1 MTTAEERIS
10 QLEKKLTKEMSAQ
23 ISNRN
28 CYKIAY
34 TQFRLSQLYKLAG
47 IPGKSEEMISE
58 AYSTLQRS
66 ECSKSRKAQ
75 RLLNVI
81 SLYRNNPLS
90 PPLIELPPHLKFI
103 GPIILLAGYL
113 AAYILYFRSIISYTF
128 FFVLIFVMFAF
139 SMAIPVILSSSYVKS
154 MKMEYQSHRP
164 SQFMNVENSSSPEAK
179 TPDDLIDDARAE
191 ISLANYYYSLK
202 DAKEAETHLEKAKRY
217 LSDPLANQSKKREEA
232 IGSLSKLENALR
244 ERKLAQG

>member
-1 MTTAEERIS
+1 MTMAEERIS
-10 QLEKKLTKEMSAQ
+10 QLEKKLIREMAAQ
-23 ISNRN
+23 TANRN

-47 IPGKSEEMISE
+47 ISGKSDEMINA
-58 AYSTLQRS
+58 AYSTLQKP
-66 ECSKSRKAQ
+66 ECSKSRKAE
-75 RLLNVI
+75 RLLNLI

-90 PPLIELPPHLKFI
+90 PPLIELPSHLKFT
-103 GPIILLAGYL
+103 GPIILLAGYI
-113 AAYILYFRSIISYTF
+113 AAYILYFRSVISYTF
-128 FFVLIFVMFAF
+128 FFVLIFAVFAF
-139 SMAIPVILSSSYVKS
+139 SMAIPLVLSSSYIKRA
-154 MKMEYQSHRP
+154 KMEYLSHRP
-164 SQFMNVENSSSPEAK
+164 SQLINMEDATPPEVK

-202 DAKEAETHLEKAKRY
+202 DAKETETHIEKAKRY
-217 LSDPLANQSKKREEA
+217 LSNPLTNQSKKKEEA